1 RTESTASRATSRR
14 LENVL
19 GRYDVG
25 IVSVQCSDRHQ
36 ISAMDAAALQALV
49 LKLLLAIQTLSGYAP
64 PEAPPE
70 VLFLPPEELQQRA
83 CNGRCAVFGWFPPG
97 RIIYLEDR
105 LDPVGDLRA
114 RAVLLHELVHFLQQ
128 ENGAY
133 EGPATCRT
141 WLAREREAVD
151 LEWRWLK
158 EQ

>member
-1 RTESTASRATSRR
+1 
-14 LENVL
+14 
-19 GRYDVG
+19 
-25 IVSVQCSDRHQ
+25 
-36 ISAMDAAALQALV
+36 MDAAALQALV

-158 EQ
+158 EQPGARRAMGRDRRVPLEAFCRDDPPQGGTAPRDRPASH